1 MTAKGIEPTTT
12 YFVRGCSPSLSKW
25 LSVCLQFKWLFVQV
39 RLKSDIT
46 PVFSK
51 EFLDSLSKWVCD
63 MIKTHSNK
71 MGYAK
76 PCSHL
81 IPSSPIHSQTL
92 SSTPTHSH
100 PLYSFLTLFH
110 SFSALFRALPHMIG
124 SPLLILNPN
133 PPMCSLSHQFT
144 VYIQIFS
151 PNLIHHLP
159 FQPLFSPYISRANML
174 YVHMCSYAFVFHVP
188 MYLCNSFLCNLLP
201 MLLYLSVFVCVNT
214 SEIFI

>member
-1 MTAKGIEPTTT
+1 MTVKGIEPTTT

-39 RLKSDIT
+39 PLKSDIT

-51 EFLDSLSKWVCD
+51 QF
-63 MIKTHSNK
+63 
-71 MGYAK
+71 
-76 PCSHL
+76 
-81 IPSSPIHSQTL
+81 L
-92 SSTPTHSH
+92 SSTPTRSH

-144 VYIQIFS
+144 VYIQILS

-159 FQPLFSPYISRANML
+159 FQPLFSPYISRAYML
-174 YVHMCSYAFVFHVP
+174 YVHMYSCAFVFHVP
-188 MYLCNSFLCNLLP
+188 MCLCNSFLCNLLP

-214 SEIFI
+214 SGIFI